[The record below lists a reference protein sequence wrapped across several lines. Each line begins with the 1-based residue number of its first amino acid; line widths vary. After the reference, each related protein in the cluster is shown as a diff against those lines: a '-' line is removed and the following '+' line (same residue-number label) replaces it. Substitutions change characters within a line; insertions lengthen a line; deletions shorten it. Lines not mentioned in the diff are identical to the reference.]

1 MSEKKYEIWEKLKVT
16 VKKRLI
22 SIWDKGVEGMTN
34 VTIRQIH
41 STIKETVTVQ
51 GRDTEKTEKGNS
63 LVKTF

>member
-1 MSEKKYEIWEKLKVT
+1 M
-16 VKKRLI
+16 
-22 SIWDKGVEGMTN
+22 EGMTN